1 MTPIDRR
8 TRLLTIRDLK
18 HNLDREYDNTQA
30 RLDQEKLIAEQEWY
44 AARLELESEEGD
56 LLRLEDAD
64 ENTGDPD
71 CTNIPA
77 EVQP

>member
-8 TRLLTIRDLK
+8 TRLLTIRELK

-44 AARLELESEEGD
+44 AARDQIDSEIVDLVNEIEAEEGD
-56 LLRLEDAD
+56 DA
-64 ENTGDPD
+64 
-71 CTNIPA
+71 
-77 EVQP
+77 

>member
-8 TRLLTIRDLK
+8 TRLLTIRELK

-44 AARLELESEEGD
+44 SARLELESEEGD
-56 LLRLEDAD
+56 LLREEDAD

-71 CTNIPA
+71 CA
-77 EVQP
+77 VQS